1 MKSTDVRFKKANRV
15 TWMGFSANFILTAVK
30 LSAGIIG
37 KSGAMV
43 ADAIHSLS
51 DFITDIVVLISFRI
65 IRKPVDHEHDYG
77 HGKFE
82 TLATAF
88 IGLALLVAGGGIFWQ
103 GARKIFLSL
112 TGSPLDKPGN
122 VALIAAIISIILKE
136 WLYRYTV
143 KVGDEIG
150 SQAVVANAWHHRSD
164 AFSSIGTMLGIGG
177 AIILG
182 ERWRILDPIAAV
194 IVSFFIIKVAFS
206 IVVVSVKELSEGSL
220 DDAVEDEILKIV
232 AGCPGVIKPH
242 DLRTRKIGYNIA
254 VDIHVYVKRD
264 LTICAAHD
272 IATDVEQRLRKRFG
286 AETFISVHTEPEGI
300 E

>member
-1 MKSTDVRFKKANRV
+1 MKSGDIRIAKANRV
-15 TWMGFSANFILTAVK
+15 TWIGFVVNFSLTAAK
-30 LSAGIIG
+30 LAAGIIG

-51 DFITDIVVLISFRI
+51 DFITDVVVLVSFQI
-65 IRKPVDHEHDYG
+65 IRKPVDREHDYG

-88 IGLALLVAGGGIFWQ
+88 IGLALLVVGGGIFWQ
-103 GARKIFLSL
+103 GAKKIFLNL
-112 TGSPLDKPGN
+112 TGSPLDRPGD
-122 VALIAAIISIILKE
+122 VALIAAIVSVILKE

-164 AFSSIGTMLGIGG
+164 AFSSIGTTLGIGG
-177 AIILG
+177 AILLG

-206 IVVVSVKELSEGSL
+206 IVIVSVRELSESSL
-220 DDAVEDEILKIV
+220 NDTVEDEILEIV
-232 AGCPGVIKPH
+232 ASCPGVIKPH
-242 DLRTRKIGYNIA
+242 ELRTRKIGYNIA
-254 VDIHVYVKRD
+254 IDIHVYVKKD

-272 IATDVEQRLRKRFG
+272 IATDIEQRLRQRFG
-286 AETFISVHTEPEGI
+286 TDTFISVHTEPE
-300 E
+300 EAD